1 MSSTTT
7 NSSSSSPS
15 APASVTASVTASD
28 IYGRFAECANLLLTQ
43 ARETNDLGDQVSNTE
58 QLLVDTISRTEQ
70 EQVRA
75 EQEQVRASSRIRD
88 LHRPIRVFNNNN
100 NNTTQREQLTALRTR
115 NATIDNQIV
124 SIQEQLD
131 RMREMLN

>member
-7 NSSSSSPS
+7 NSSSSSSS

-75 EQEQVRASSRIRD
+75 SSRIRD

-115 NATIDNQIV
+115 NATINNQIV